1 MAKGDHIYVTRLGY
15 THHGI
20 DCGDG
25 TVIHFTGEPGK
36 KSDASI
42 ARSMISEFA
51 LESPV
56 KTRRYK
62 TRDTSQIALDRA
74 ESRVGI
80 RGYNLV
86 FNNCEHFATWCC
98 TGHFK
103 SRQVRNVVRVGGG
116 VAGGIPA
123 AVPAAPAVILLGA
136 ASFGAYG
143 VYRATRKLSGL
154 RR

>member
-1 MAKGDHIYVTRLGY
+1 MAKGDHIYVNRLGY

-25 TVIHFTGEPGK
+25 TVIHFTGEPLK
-36 KSDASI
+36 KYNSSV
-42 ARSMISEFA
+42 ARTPLAEFA
-51 LESPV
+51 SESRV
-56 KTRRYK
+56 KIRRYK
-62 TRDTSQIALDRA
+62 TRDTPQTAFDRA

-98 TGHFK
+98 TGNFK
-103 SRQVRNVVRVGGG
+103 SRQVRNAVRVGGG
-116 VAGGIPA
+116 IAGGIPA
-123 AVPAAPAVILLGA
+123 AVPAASAAILLGA
-136 ASFGAYG
+136 ASFGVYG
-143 VYRATRKLSGL
+143 TYRAARKLPGL